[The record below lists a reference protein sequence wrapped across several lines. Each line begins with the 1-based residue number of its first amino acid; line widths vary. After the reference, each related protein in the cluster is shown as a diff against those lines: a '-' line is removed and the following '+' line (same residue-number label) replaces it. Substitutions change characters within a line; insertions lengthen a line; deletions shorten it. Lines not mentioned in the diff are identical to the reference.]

1 MYGGEVTLKG
11 KIVFIAPDKKL
22 ADRVKK
28 IIYSLNEDIDVYQ
41 GSLSDGLKIAMSEVD
56 NGANII
62 ISRGGTGNLI
72 KSNLQIPVVNLETNG
87 FDILNAISKAVT
99 YSTNVGI
106 IGFEK
111 LISSF
116 GKVIEIMHN
125 TFSIKI
131 ATAIINNEIEIRKN
145 VKQLYEQGINVFI
158 GGNAVI
164 NVTNYLGYDGVL
176 IESGDESILEAVQH
190 AKNLLEVQLKEK
202 EKAQILKSIID
213 FAYDGVLS
221 IDKDKR
227 ITVFNP
233 VAEKVM
239 QKSAE
244 KVIGEIVDDV
254 IENTR
259 LSTVFET
266 GQAELGEIQYIGD
279 VTIVTNRV
287 PIIVEGEVRGVVATF
302 QELESIQK
310 TERKIRKKLFAKG
323 HVAKIRFK
331 DIIGAG
337 DSISQVKKKAKQ
349 FAEVDSTV
357 MILGETGTGKEL
369 FAQSIHNASQREDK
383 PFVAVNCAALPE
395 NLLESELFG
404 YVEGAFTGA
413 RKGGKIGLFELA
425 HSGTIFLDEISEIS
439 PTLQARMLR
448 VIQEKEVVRIG
459 DDRITPVDIRII
471 AATNRDIRRQVEKGE
486 FREDLY
492 YRLNV
497 LRLKIP
503 PLRKRK
509 EDIPEL
515 VYHFI
520 KIKSVELNKFVNS
533 ITNDALNK
541 LKSYHWPG
549 NVRQLENIIER
560 SIVVSK
566 GKEIDANSIL
576 EATDNSPNFIGVD
589 SQSDKPEYVS
599 TEGVL
604 KKIEIDMIK
613 KVLEE
618 SKGNRALAA
627 GKLGISVTTLWRR
640 MKEMGYED

>member
-1 MYGGEVTLKG
+1 MGG
-11 KIVFIAPDKKL
+11 KIIFIAPDKKL
-22 ADRVKK
+22 AEKASEVIRKFDEK
-28 IIYSLNEDIDVYQ
+28 INIYQ
-41 GSLSDGLKIAMSEVD
+41 GSLNDGLEIAKREVEG
-56 NGANII
+56 GANIV

-72 KSNLQIPVVNLETNG
+72 KQNLQVPVVNLETSG
-87 FDILNAISKAVT
+87 FDIINSISKAVT
-99 YSTNVGI
+99 YSTDIGI
-106 IGFEK
+106 IGFK
-111 LISSF
+111 NLISDF
-116 GKVIEIMHN
+116 DKIIEIMRN

-131 ATAIINNEIEIRKN
+131 VTAIINNEIEISKN
-145 VKQLYEQGINVFI
+145 VKQLYEQGIKVFI

-202 EKAQILKSIID
+202 EKAEILKSIID
-213 FAYDGVLS
+213 FAHDGILS

-244 KVIGEIVDDV
+244 NVIGEIVDDV

-259 LSTVFET
+259 LGTVFET
-266 GQAELGEIQYIGD
+266 GETELGEIQYIGD

-331 DIIGAG
+331 DIIGASG
-337 DSISQVKKKAKQ
+337 SISQVKEKAKQ

-439 PTLQARMLR
+439 PTLQARLLR

-459 DDRITPVDIRII
+459 DDRITPVDVRII
-471 AATNRDIRRQVEKGE
+471 AATNRNIRKQVEKGE

-503 PLRKRK
+503 PLRERK

-520 KIKSVELNKFVNS
+520 KIKSVELNKYVNKIAS
-533 ITNDALNK
+533 DALDK
-541 LKSYHWPG
+541 LNAYHWPG
-549 NVRQLENIIER
+549 NIRQLENIIER

-566 GKEIDANSIL
+566 GKEIGADTIS
-576 EATDNSPNFIGVD
+576 EATDNSPNFIGIET
-589 SQSDKPEYVS
+589 QSNKS
-599 TEGVL
+599 SNMSSEGVL
-604 KKIEIDMIK
+604 KKVEFDMIK

-618 SKGNRALAA
+618 TKGNRALAA
-627 GKLGISVTTLWRR
+627 ERLGISATTLWRR
-640 MKEMGYED
+640 MKDMGYED

>member
-640 MKEMGYED
+640 MKEIGYED